1 MLYLQN
7 EAFSDK
13 TVRRYGSLLHVK
25 YPVALVGR
33 MVTGEVRLKPDRR
46 TDQPSTVT
54 LAHVHRGLTM
64 HVQYVAFLR

>member
-13 TVRRYGSLLHVK
+13 TVRRYGSLLHV
-25 YPVALVGR
+25 PVALVGR